1 MAAKIRKGDT
11 VAILTGRD
19 KGKRGEVLSVNPDEG
34 RAFVRGIHMV
44 KRHQKA
50 TGMNQPGGILEKES
64 PIQLSNLA
72 LVDPK
77 SGKPTRVG
85 FSVLADGKKVRVAR
99 PSGEVLDA

>member
-11 VAILTGRD
+11 VAVLTGRD
-19 KGKRGEVLSVNPDEG
+19 KGKRGEVLSVNPEEG
-34 RAFVRGIHMV
+34 RALVRGIQMV
-44 KRHQKA
+44 KRHQKP
-50 TGMNQPGGILEKES
+50 TGMNPPGGIIEKEA

-85 FSVLADGKKVRVAR
+85 FTVLADGKKVRVAR